1 LTEVAPAIY
10 DYCIGSLPEG
20 ETAVSENLKELIE
33 MARRHQVTP
42 EEREAQVRSFA
53 YGNTHFENQTITK
66 EDIDKAANST
76 QAIGDSE

>member
-10 DYCIGSLPEG
+10 DYCIGRLAEG

-53 YGNTHFENQTITK
+53 YGNTHFENQTITE

>member
-1 LTEVAPAIY
+1 M
-10 DYCIGSLPEG
+10 
-20 ETAVSENLKELIE
+20 SENLKELIE